1 VEVALFIF
9 ALLSLLVLGGLCLI
23 VLEYQNK
30 RTRRWSRMWSE
41 LQGGPKLASQAART
55 HADHPVMLHD
65 LSAAD

>member
-1 VEVALFIF
+1 VEVTLLIF
-9 ALLSLLVLGGLCLI
+9 ALLSLSVLSALCLL

-41 LQGGPKLASQAART
+41 LEQSPRTTRLHAADRT
-55 HADHPVMLHD
+55 DHPVLLHD

>member
-1 VEVALFIF
+1 MEVTLFIF
-9 ALLSLLVLGGLCLI
+9 ALLSLSVLSALCLL

-41 LQGGPKLASQAART
+41 LEQPPQPARLHAADR
-55 HADHPVMLHD
+55 ADHPVMLHD